1 MTTFLVRRFFY
12 GIAVVIIVTLV
23 VFFLSRASGDPRT
36 FFMNEYTTKEQWD
49 AWGRE
54 WGLDKP
60 VIQQYFLWLGRAM
73 TGNLG
78 KSLREN
84 RPVLDVVME
93 RVPATV
99 QLAAGAFIFALLLGL
114 PFGVLS
120 AVWRG
125 SWLDYFGRTIALFGQ
140 ALPPFWLG
148 IMLILIF
155 AVQLEWLPTSRR
167 EGIPHFILP
176 SITLGWLTA
185 AGLLRLVR
193 SAMLEV
199 LDSEYV
205 KMARAKGVGSSGI
218 IWKHAFRNALI
229 APLTYTA
236 LVFVAFLTGA
246 VVTETVFSW
255 PGLGL
260 LAVTS
265 VNNLDLAVLSGVVL
279 FLTLLYVVVNFIT
292 DVLYAVI
299 DPRIR
304 LE

>member
-23 VFFLSRASGDPRT
+23 VFLLSRVSGDPRT

-60 VIQQYFLWLGRAM
+60 VIQQYFLWAGRAM

-84 RPVLDVVME
+84 RPVLDVIME

-99 QLAAGAFIFALLLGL
+99 QLSAGAFIFALLVGL

-125 SWLDYFGRTIALFGQ
+125 SWLDYFGRTFALFGQ

-167 EGIPHFILP
+167 EGIPHYILP

-205 KMARAKGVGSSGI
+205 KMARAKGVGPNTI
-218 IWKHAFRNALI
+218 VWKHAFRNAMI

-255 PGLGL
+255 PGLGE
-260 LAVTS
+260 LAVRS

-279 FLTLLYVVVNFIT
+279 FLTVLYVVVNFIT
-292 DVLYAVI
+292 DVLYVVI

>member
-60 VIQQYFLWLGRAM
+60 VIQQYALWLGRAM

-78 KSLREN
+78 KSLRES

-155 AVQLEWLPTSRR
+155 AVWLEWLPTSRR

-205 KMARAKGVGSSGI
+205 KMARAKGVGSNSI

-279 FLTLLYVVVNFIT
+279 FLTVLYVVVNFIT

>member
-1 MTTFLVRRFFY
+1 MTVFLVRRFFY
-12 GIAVVIIVTLV
+12 GIAVVIIVTLI

-60 VIQQYFLWLGRAM
+60 VIQQYGLWLGRAL

-84 RPVLDVVME
+84 RPVQDVIME

-199 LDSEYV
+199 LDSEYI
-205 KMARAKGVGSSGI
+205 KMARAKGVSANTVV
-218 IWKHAFRNALI
+218 WKHAFRNAMI

-255 PGLGL
+255 PGLGE
-260 LAVTS
+260 LAVRS

-279 FLTLLYVVVNFIT
+279 ILTVLYVVVNFIT

>member
-1 MTTFLVRRFFY
+1 MTRFLVRRFFY
-12 GIAVVIIVTLV
+12 GIAVVIIVTLI
-23 VFFLSRASGDPRT
+23 VFLLSRASGDPRT
-36 FFMNEYTTKEQWD
+36 YFMNEYTTKEQWD

-78 KSLREN
+78 KSLRES
-84 RPVLDVVME
+84 RPVLDVIME

-99 QLAAGAFIFALLLGL
+99 QLAAGAFIFAVLLGL

-205 KMARAKGVGSSGI
+205 KMARAKGVGPNTI
-218 IWKHAFRNALI
+218 VWKHAFRNAMI

-255 PGLGL
+255 PGLGE
-260 LAVTS
+260 LAVRS

-279 FLTLLYVVVNFIT
+279 FLTVLYVVVNFIT

>member
-1 MTTFLVRRFFY
+1 MTIFLVRRFFY
-12 GIAVVIIVTLV
+12 GIAVVIIVTLI
-23 VFFLSRASGDPRT
+23 VFILSRASGDPRT
-36 FFMNEYTTKEQWD
+36 YFMNEYTTKEQWD

-78 KSLREN
+78 KSLRES
-84 RPVLDVVME
+84 RPVLDVIME

-99 QLAAGAFIFALLLGL
+99 QLAAGAFIFAVLLGL

-205 KMARAKGVGSSGI
+205 KMARAKGVGPNTI
-218 IWKHAFRNALI
+218 VWKHAFRNAMI

-255 PGLGL
+255 PGLGE
-260 LAVTS
+260 LAVRS

-279 FLTLLYVVVNFIT
+279 FLTVLYVVVNFIT
-292 DVLYAVI
+292 DVLYVVI